1 MQRTFLNSVGQ
12 AAMKRVFQK
21 GKAMQEESMAEEIC
35 NLSELDCKVLDSVK
49 LWQSLT
55 WCLNA
60 VESEEAFDA

>member
-1 MQRTFLNSVGQ
+1 MQRTFLKSVGQ

-21 GKAMQEESMAEEIC
+21 GKAMQEESRSEEIC

-49 LWQSLT
+49 FWQSLT